1 MIGGVGAKTYCD
13 NSCTFFEYLMNETGQ
28 KAYYVLSKHS
38 KDLEKVRKLGP
49 VLYKDSIKANYFSLS
64 AKALVFS
71 SGLKGDI
78 VRINEKYLSRAVKV
92 NLQHGVFGL
101 KNNTIKY
108 EADFSVT
115 CGEEE
120 AKLKA
125 PLLGKGQ
132 ELILTGFPQHDKLIT
147 ESIKITP
154 DKKTIFYMP
163 TWREWFVGKDSFKES
178 DFYANFTSFLTNP
191 RLLAFLREN
200 GIKINCYLHRNNM
213 KYYSDLP
220 DDLFN
225 ENICLLPEN
234 TNIQQQILISSL
246 LITDYSSVSWEFL
259 LLKKGVIFYQFDQS
273 EYLKQRGSLLD
284 FDKGIFGPICKSA
297 DECID
302 LLMESTESGYDKL
315 LDLSWRDKFFTHYD
329 GKNCERIYK
338 KILIE
343 LARCKK

>member
-1 MIGGVGAKTYCD
+1 MAR
-13 NSCTFFEYLMNETGQ
+13 N
-28 KAYYVLSKHS
+28 
-38 KDLEKVRKLGP
+38 R
-49 VLYKDSIKANYFSLS
+49 
-64 AKALVFS
+64 VFS
-71 SGLKGDI
+71 
-78 VRINEKYLSRAVKV
+78 V
-92 NLQHGVFGL
+92 
-101 KNNTIKY
+101 
-108 EADFSVT
+108 
-115 CGEEE
+115 
-120 AKLKA
+120 
-125 PLLGKGQ
+125 
-132 ELILTGFPQHDKLIT
+132 
-147 ESIKITP
+147 
-154 DKKTIFYMP
+154 
-163 TWREWFVGKDSFKES
+163 DS
-178 DFYANFTSFLTNP
+178 
-191 RLLAFLREN
+191 
-200 GIKINCYLHRNNM
+200 
-213 KYYSDLP
+213 
-220 DDLFN
+220 FN
-225 ENICLLPEN
+225 ENICLLPES